1 VSLGATL
8 GRSLLDVLARP
19 STWPLAL
26 VGFLVRGGWLLVIAP
41 VVVVPTPVGLA
52 NVVAPFLEDV
62 AFGRRT
68 GELIAIAI
76 VAALLVVLWLIGG
89 GLVAAVAE
97 AEGVRRV
104 AQEEDVELPE
114 TPVAVRILA
123 ARLLAL
129 IPLAIGV
136 TWAAVRLVA
145 VAYRELTV
153 PSNVAVPIVV
163 RVLAGAPDAI
173 VLLLLTFL
181 LSDMAGAL
189 ASRRIVVARQSPMVA
204 LRGGLG
210 RLRSQLGR
218 MLVIT
223 LATNGV
229 LVAVLLTTGLAA
241 TAMWAALGD
250 ALDLGDVSAFTTIL
264 VIAFVALFLGGL
276 VLVGLACAWR
286 AAVWTVDAA
295 GTFGGVGGSRSSD

>member
-26 VGFLVRGGWLLVIAP
+26 VGFLVRGGWLLVVAP

-52 NVVAPFLEDV
+52 NVIAPFLEDV

-68 GELIAIAI
+68 VEVVMIAVVAVLLIS
-76 VAALLVVLWLIGG
+76 VWLIGG

-104 AQEEDVELPE
+104 AEEEDLVLPDRA
-114 TPVAVRILA
+114 VAVRILV

-129 IPLAIGV
+129 IPLVLGLV
-136 TWAAVRLVA
+136 WAGIRLVA

-153 PSNVAVPIVV
+153 PSDVAVPIVW
-163 RVLAGAPDAI
+163 RILAGAPEAI
-173 VLLLLTFL
+173 LVLVLTFA
-181 LSDMAGAL
+181 LSEIAGAV
-189 ASRRIVVARQSPMVA
+189 ASRRIVVVGQAPVPA
-204 LRGGLG
+204 LRAGAR
-210 RLRSQLGR
+210 RLRTQLGQ
-218 MLVIT
+218 MLA
-223 LATNGV
+223 LAFATNGV
-229 LVAVLLTTGLAA
+229 VLAVLLATGLAA
-241 TAMWAALGD
+241 TAIWGALAD
-250 ALDLGDVSAFTTIL
+250 SLDQEDVSVFTTVL
-264 VIAFVALFLGGL
+264 LFGFVALFLGGL
-276 VLVGLACAWR
+276 VLIGLACAWR

-295 GTFGGVGGSRSSD
+295 GTFGGVAGSRSSD